1 MSSTT
6 STFSTISPLT
16 VEVEVSP
23 QSYNSYTIGQS
34 VVGIIINLM
43 IVIWLKMAFEQK
55 LIYRI
60 LMVES
65 VVNLVGFFG
74 FVIIGT
80 HMHPELIMENKLNR
94 VMTYHFEIPRSSRF
108 QKCKNQ
114 NQGAPSCGD
123 SYLHFLGHKIKSSP
137 ILVILVPNNTHG
149 TLIMPTKY

>member
-80 HMHPELIMENKLNR
+80 SVIENPHNEVLC
-94 VMTYHFEIPRSSRF
+94 TCATALSS
-108 QKCKNQ
+108 
-114 NQGAPSCGD
+114 
-123 SYLHFLGHKIKSSP
+123 
-137 ILVILVPNNTHG
+137 ILVYNFYLSNL
-149 TLIMPTKY
+149 LIACPR